1 MRKKRI
7 ERARR
12 QGMTL
17 VELLVTILIGGIVMG
32 AVSLLFVA
40 FFRNFNMQDDL
51 AEAQQ
56 NGEMGL
62 TLIETY
68 VLQAGMGMPSLSSAD
83 FQAAFDIAPTPAW
96 QKWNGPI
103 SVDSAGTALEVLS
116 ARSTMPTVGSMEEK
130 SIGTSGTYLSVAAKP
145 PFSGGAS
152 LRDLVSQGD
161 WIVFPA
167 SDLPFRVI
175 SNPTGNT
182 SIQLQCANGGTV
194 YLFDVLCILRSV
206 NFHVDQGKL
215 VLSGGEKTEIPGIAR
230 MYVQWDDSSRL
241 LRVVLLARGKERQ
254 NHMLPS
260 TLPGWPGELAG
271 DERHYRHVAVGKTWR
286 IRN

>member
-1 MRKKRI
+1 MKK
-7 ERARR
+7 

-17 VELLVTILIGGIVMG
+17 VELLVTIVIGGIVMG

-62 TLIETY
+62 ALIETY

-83 FQAAFDIAPTPAW
+83 FQAAFNLSPAPAW

-130 SIGTSGTYLSVAAKP
+130 SIGTSGTFLSVTGKP
-145 PFSGGAS
+145 PFSGGTS
-152 LRDLVSQGD
+152 LGDLVSQGD

-167 SDLPFRVI
+167 SDLPFRVV

-182 SIQLQCANGGTV
+182 SIQLQCTSEGTV
-194 YLFDVLCILRSV
+194 YLFDALCILRSV
-206 NFHVDQGKL
+206 DFHVDQEKL
-215 VLSGGEKTEIPGIAR
+215 VLSGGEKMEIPGITR
-230 MYVQWDDSSRL
+230 MYVRWDDSSRL

-254 NHMLPS
+254 NSMLPS
-260 TLPGWPGELAG
+260 ALPGWPVELAG